1 MPRCLLLLQLLREC
15 RMWAGTGTNC
25 VHPARPPSP
34 ATPHFLAAP
43 GVSNSRPC
51 KFQAQPPRKP
61 RTFPQSSGW
70 RKGSSKTAPSA
81 PNTLRPQDASPPAP
95 AALPGLPSCPQ
106 DPHPYPSASWLSA
119 RYVLGTGPRALPSPA
134 HVFLPTIQ
142 QSLSQLPLCA
152 WGTERRLFPTW
163 SVPTQTGLGSP
174 GQVCH

>member
-1 MPRCLLLLQLLREC
+1 MQDVGGGQ
-15 RMWAGTGTNC
+15 MNC

-70 RKGSSKTAPSA
+70 RKGSSKTTLSA

-119 RYVLGTGPRALPSPA
+119 RYVLGTGPRALPNPA

-152 WGTERRLFPTW
+152 RGTERRLFPTW
-163 SVPTQTGLGSP
+163 SVPTRPGLGSP
-174 GQVCH
+174 GQVSH